1 MNASY
6 FSSSSGGAT
15 GHEELEVLKEQT
27 TEMQILMCTFLV
39 ISMQLG
45 FAMLE
50 VGSVRPKHRMTV
62 LAKNLLDSV
71 VSCLTFTVVCQ
82 LDGWTI
88 QQDRLGVHRYHLKLF
103 HWAFLATSV
112 TICSGSMAERT
123 QMTSYIS
130 YAVIMSAAIYPVL
143 AESAWGRGIGD
154 RGILYSF
161 FHTGWG
167 GGHYRYRDFA
177 GSGVVH
183 LAGGTAALV
192 GNLLL
197 GRRIL
202 PPRPEEPTEDLEARP
217 IIRPVSKLLTPP
229 VGIGGKSIGDANAL
243 PPQQMPACSDSAY
256 ADEEAAASA
265 SSGLDNQMQ
274 EACWTGWRRRFD
286 NPEDDRGEFT
296 TNSYL
301 QVLGMFNLWVGWY
314 GFNAG
319 AAFAKGGPHTISMAS
334 LVAWNTTLAA
344 SSGAVGAYMNL
355 YSCQKNLDVGFLCN
369 GVLSGLVAI
378 TAACDIATPLAAS
391 LIGLCSGLIVY
402 PLGSRMM
409 RKSRL
414 DDPVDAVPVH
424 AGCGL
429 FGTLC
434 AGLCHPD
441 CRQDFLA
448 ASEFCLGHHSI
459 GWQFLAQ
466 AWGVFTI
473 MWWTMAI
480 SLLLWGSFVICEGIR
495 MLEVQH
501 LVEAYCLVHG
511 NPLGEGSVGED
522 SAEVWKRVTSH
533 SQTLR
538 QILHQHG
545 WKGGRASFVPETH
558 RAGEEFNRHLL
569 LAIHN
574 KVKTALELDSRA
586 VRPFFYLA
594 RCAAKLRP
602 LRELALVRLRIA
614 PVAELSGVGAAASD
628 GVQLLTAMKSVMQLL
643 SEIRQDQGLGS
654 VPLQLEVDQ
663 LCRDVQSQ
671 GLLLHRLA
679 AKSSTRRGGIV
690 HSLSSVPEEKEKDKM
705 SSSSSSSGGSRDV
718 ARQANRMLPKLH
730 LPDGRSSGGSSSAA
744 SSSWQRPAAVEQ
756 QKQQLPMPRGSPC
769 QLDLLASGASS
780 GQEFFQPMEP
790 KIQRGREPGRSGGCS
805 PRSATPGACGGA
817 DAGFAQYG
825 GGTLAPAQVRSA
837 TPEDRPR
844 LQIRP
849 NYQPFGG
856 SRTTTRSSTASTVS
870 ERSMGMLSPR
880 SAGTATPPPTLY
892 GRIAAQGLNQAT
904 APGAG
909 GAVAEQAAPTV
920 EAVAAQ
926 LVTLFQAQHGL
937 MSALQANQNVVPP
950 QHQGQM
956 QAFHS
961 QLLMA
966 LQQTSQPTSSRS
978 PSRRSRSI
986 SSFELGENSSVFLPS
1001 TPGSQGTVRGHGFG

>member
-1 MNASY
+1 MEAMNAS
-6 FSSSSGGAT
+6 SNSWASGGAT
-15 GHEELEVLKEQT
+15 GLGELEALKEQT

-71 VSCLTFTVVCQ
+71 VSCLTFTVVCA
-82 LDGWTI
+82 
-88 QQDRLGVHRYHLKLF
+88 LGSWSIVEGASGEPRYHLKLF

-143 AESAWGRGIGD
+143 AESVWGVDNKGLLD
-154 RGILYSF
+154 SF
-161 FHTGWG
+161 FHTGLG
-167 GGHYRYRDFA
+167 GGGYRYRDFA

-183 LAGGTAALV
+183 LAGGSAALV
-192 GNLLL
+192 GNVLL

-202 PPRPEEPTEDLEARP
+202 MPRPDESAEDPEAKHEWQAA
-217 IIRPVSKLLTPP
+217 KLLASPL
-229 VGIGGKSIGDANAL
+229 GAGGSRSEAGQSQQL
-243 PPQQMPACSDSAY
+243 PAGSEVL
-256 ADEEAAASA
+256 DEEAAVSA
-265 SSGLDNQMQ
+265 SSFSDKFLQ

-286 NPEDDRGEFT
+286 CLEDDRGEFT

-319 AAFAKGGPHTISMAS
+319 AAIAKGGPHNIAMAS
-334 LVAWNTTLAA
+334 LVAWNTSLAA
-344 SSGAVGAYMNL
+344 SAGAVGAYMNQ

-391 LIGLCSGLIVY
+391 MIGLCSGLIVY

-429 FGTLC
+429 FGILS

-441 CRQDFLA
+441 CRQQVFFA
-448 ASEFCLGHHSI
+448 TSELCLGNHSAA
-459 GWQFLAQ
+459 WQLLIQ
-466 AWGVFTI
+466 AWGAFTI
-473 MWWTMAI
+473 MWWSMGI

-495 MLEVQH
+495 TLEVAH
-501 LVEAYCLVHG
+501 LVEAYYLV
-511 NPLGEGSVGED
+511 LGSSISV
-522 SAEVWKRVTSH
+522 SAECSSAGDTAEAWKRVTSH

-538 QILHQHG
+538 QILRQHG
-545 WKGGRASFVPETH
+545 WNAGPFAPETDV
-558 RAGEEFNRHLL
+558 AVEEFRRHLL
-569 LAIHN
+569 LSIHN
-574 KVKTALELDSRA
+574 KAKSALELNSCA
-586 VRPFFYLA
+586 VRPFFCLA
-594 RCAAKLRP
+594 QRASKLRP
-602 LRELALVRLRIA
+602 LRELAVVRLRIS
-614 PVAELSGVGAAASD
+614 PVAELSGMGAAASD

-643 SEIRQDQGLGS
+643 SEVRADQGSGNM
-654 VPLQLEVDQ
+654 PLQLEVDQ

-679 AKSSTRRGGIV
+679 KGRRGGARA
-690 HSLSSVPEEKEKDKM
+690 LSSVPEEKVKDKL
-705 SSSSSSSGGSRDV
+705 SSSRHEASRAGLD
-718 ARQANRMLPKLH
+718 QATGHLPKL
-730 LPDGRSSGGSSSAA
+730 PIGRSSSNSGSGGA
-744 SSSWQRPAAVEQ
+744 SSSWQQPPGLAALEGQEQ
-756 QKQQLPMPRGSPC
+756 LPRGSPC
-769 QLDLLASGASS
+769 QLGLFAASQDFNPPA
-780 GQEFFQPMEP
+780 EP
-790 KIQRGREPGRSGGCS
+790 KIQRGREPSRSDGSSPRGIAPCSRVDPGGC
-805 PRSATPGACGGA
+805 T
-817 DAGFAQYG
+817 
-825 GGTLAPAQVRSA
+825 GTAAQVRSA

-849 NYQPFGG
+849 GYQPFGS

-870 ERSMGMLSPR
+870 ERSLGMISPR

-892 GRIAAQGLNQAT
+892 GRMAAAGLDAAARGGSASCA
-904 APGAG
+904 AP
-909 GAVAEQAAPTV
+909 EQAAPTV

-926 LVTLFQAQHGL
+926 LVHLFQAQHGL
-937 MSALQANQNVVPP
+937 VAALQASSQTGGPAQQP
-950 QHQGQM
+950 GQM

-966 LQQTSQPTSSRS
+966 LQQQPISSHPSSSRS
-978 PSRRSRSI
+978 GVSRRSRSI
-986 SSFELGENSSVFLPS
+986 SSFELGENSSVLLPS
-1001 TPGSQGTVRGHGFG
+1001 TPGSQGTVKNDGPG